1 MVSTVVDDLVQSY
14 NAFPGDE
21 ALAYFYC
28 DRNRSDYRDLGSIM
42 SSLVRQLTLSRDEQ
56 SVDASM
62 VQMFEQ
68 RQKTGFASSK
78 LSFEEVEAELRRLA
92 QLHPQT
98 TLVVDALDEC
108 DKETRTRFVQYLHD
122 LIAQSS
128 TLIKIFISS
137 RPDPDIR
144 LQLANGTDLE
154 IRAVDNHQ
162 DIVKYVASTI
172 TNNSSPLFWREKISY
187 DLKRR
192 VRDTLI
198 SNAEGM

>member
-1 MVSTVVDDLVQSY
+1 MRQNY
-14 NAFPGDE
+14 NALPNDE

-28 DRNRSDYRDLGSIM
+28 DRNRPDHRDLGSIM
-42 SSLVRQLTLSRDEQ
+42 SSLLRQLTLSRDEW

-62 VQMFEQ
+62 VQLYEQ
-68 RQKTGFASSK
+68 GKKTGFASSK
-78 LSFEEVEAELRRLA
+78 LSFEEVKAQLGRLA
-92 QLHPQT
+92 QLYPQT

-108 DKETRTRFVQYLHD
+108 DKETRTALIQYLDD
-122 LIAQSS
+122 LIARSS

-144 LQLANGTDLE
+144 LQLAYGTNME

-172 TNNSSPLFWREKISY
+172 TNNSSPVFWRKKISH
-187 DLKRR
+187 DLKHR
-192 VRDTLI
+192 VCETLI